1 MTERLASAYYRV
13 DVDEA
18 SRLVRLE
25 RSVTPFPTVAE
36 AVSASEAM
44 LRAVAPHAGWRLLFD
59 LRRGPARNDPEFE
72 KATAPLRER
81 LHKLFPRMA
90 LLVRTVAG
98 GMHVRRL
105 ARGPAGIFLDEAGAL
120 RYLEQAAP

>member
-1 MTERLASAYYRV
+1 MSERHASPYYTV
-13 DVDEA
+13 DADEHKK
-18 SRLVRLE
+18 LVRLE
-25 RSVTPFPTVAE
+25 RSVTPFPSVEE

-44 LRAVAPHAGWRLLFD
+44 LRAIAPMAGWRLLFD

-72 KATAPLRER
+72 QATAPLRDR
-81 LHKLFPRMA
+81 LHRLFPKMA
-90 LLVRTVAG
+90 LVVRTVAG

-120 RYLEQAAP
+120 RYLEQD